1 MTPSLRA
8 RPQWSVTRNAPQS
21 RHGQIVRSSTW
32 HGARRGDPVVVNG
45 DKERRQHWTFVAHV
59 VNEATSE
66 EWIEVRGGRV
76 GESKG
81 RSFRPEMIYPVSAK
95 KGARVVGLSLASAP
109 QFTLD

>member
-1 MTPSLRA
+1 
-8 RPQWSVTRNAPQS
+8 
-21 RHGQIVRSSTW
+21 VRYATW

-45 DKERRQHWTFVAHV
+45 EKER
-59 VNEATSE
+59 
-66 EWIEVRGGRV
+66 RGGRV

-81 RSFRPEMIYPVSAK
+81 RSFRPELIFPASAK